1 MKTGKWYVKDSGDF
15 LEENKS
21 LGRILEDAFLVTAD
35 VEGFYPSISHN
46 AGLKVLYEK
55 LKETSDKNV
64 PSVDLVDMPEL
75 VLKNNLIHKSNN
87 KSLVLP

>member
-1 MKTGKWYVKDSGDF
+1 MKDTGDF
-15 LEENKS
+15 LEKNKS

-35 VEGFYPSISHN
+35 VEGFYPSISHI

-64 PSVDLVDMPEL
+64 PYVDLVDMPEL
-75 VLKNNLIHKSNN
+75 VLKNNLIQ
-87 KSLVLP
+87 